1 MTERMVPQLAKW
13 PFLLGDALM
22 LCVAAWIIFHGE
34 QPLGLG
40 SIVGCVAATA
50 VGVWLVVTPFLL
62 EYRAAVR
69 LLETDTLTSTLA
81 QIQNLEQVGAQIARA
96 TAQWQAVQEQ
106 ATKTTAT
113 AQQISE
119 RMAAEAKDFCAFLE
133 KANDT
138 EKAHLGLEV
147 EKLRRAEADWLQLT
161 IRLLDHVYALHQAGA
176 RSGQPNLITQ
186 LAQFQNA
193 CRDIVRRVGLV
204 PLIANPTDPYDDKLH
219 QLVDGETAPPAGA
232 RVAETLATGYTYQG
246 RLVRRAVVALL
257 SEASPPQPS
266 KPSPPETESGE
277 AAPASRSAQE
287 SLPI

>member
-1 MTERMVPQLAKW
+1 MTERTVPQLAKW

-22 LCVAAWIIFHGE
+22 LCVAVWIILHGE

-50 VGVWLVVTPFLL
+50 IGVWLVVTPFLL
-62 EYRAAVR
+62 EYRATVR

-81 QIQNLEQVGAQIARA
+81 QIQTLEQLGAHIARA

-113 AQQISE
+113 AQQIAE
-119 RMAAEAKDFCAFLE
+119 RMTAEAKDFCAFLE

-176 RSGQPNLITQ
+176 RSGQPNLIAQ

-204 PLIANPTDPYDDKLH
+204 PLIANPTDPYDEKLH
-219 QLVDGETAPPAGA
+219 QLVESEATPPAGA

-257 SEASPPQPS
+257 SDEASSQPS
-266 KPSPPETESGE
+266 EPSPSETESGE
-277 AAPASRSAQE
+277 VAPASRSAQA
-287 SLPI
+287 SLPV